1 MSAPAVE
8 KGRLA
13 RSKAGRD
20 KGRLCV
26 VVRGAWTK
34 TSSSPATAACAPLT
48 APRRSA
54 KSIFSRSSP
63 VQEEIADGRTIED
76 HTLRA
81 WIREEEEKLVQ
92 V

>member
-8 KGRLA
+8 RGRLA

-26 VVRGAWTK
+26 VTEVLDENFVLTQDGRLRTLDRPK
-34 TSSSPATAACAPLT
+34 KKRKKHLAPLP
-48 APRRSA
+48 ARN
-54 KSIFSRSSP
+54 
-63 VQEEIADGRTIED
+63 EDIAAGRTVED
-76 HTLRA
+76 HALRS
-81 WIREEEEKLVQ
+81 WICEEEEKLVQ

>member
-8 KGRLA
+8 RGRLA

-26 VVRGAWTK
+26 VVEVVDEDFVLTCDGRLRTFDRPKKKRKKHLQPLIARNGDI
-34 TSSSPATAACAPLT
+34 AA
-48 APRRSA
+48 
-54 KSIFSRSSP
+54 
-63 VQEEIADGRTIED
+63 GRTIED
-76 HTLRA
+76 HTLRS

>member
-26 VVRGAWTK
+26 VTEVLDENFVLTRDGRLRTLDRPKKKRKKHLQPLIARNGDI
-34 TSSSPATAACAPLT
+34 AA
-48 APRRSA
+48 
-54 KSIFSRSSP
+54 
-63 VQEEIADGRTIED
+63 GRTIED
-76 HTLRA
+76 HTLRS